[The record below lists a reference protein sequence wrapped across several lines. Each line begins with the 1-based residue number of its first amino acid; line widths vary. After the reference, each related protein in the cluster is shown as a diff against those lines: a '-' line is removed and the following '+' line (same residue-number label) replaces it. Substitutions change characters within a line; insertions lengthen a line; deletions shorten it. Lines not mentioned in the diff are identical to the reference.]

1 MEGQA
6 HPAVSQPFAGVQS
19 TVISAYKEESVIM
32 LLTRKRWSRGKRP
45 LVTLAVAGPMLIGL
59 AVAAPSTLAASYP
72 LPVISA
78 SGLNLSMPDPGVYL
92 YNGTFY
98 EFSTG
103 TGLQESHSSIAAG
116 PWTTPANELDTSSIP
131 SWIDYSKGFWA
142 PDMIRT
148 TSGEFVV
155 YFSAAL
161 AGIPSGNPAG
171 SDADP
176 AGGARCIGTAE
187 SSSPTGPFSI
197 NPAPL
202 VCFSQ
207 YGAAD
212 NMTGD
217 PASRV
222 LGEGVVDA
230 SPVFVTISGSQ
241 ELFLVYKTQGDPGSG
256 QTVTIRMVRLSDSDG
271 TTVLG
276 DSHQLL
282 YSSTGSFSDTIEGP
296 SLIQNGSY
304 FILFV
309 AAGNYDS
316 CGYSTEWFKSQHIW
330 SWTNDGGTTLL
341 DQSNTGGLCGP
352 GGADVSAS
360 EVAGQDR
367 IFFHGWVADNNGT
380 ITTTPESPTAGSA
393 ARVMYAAVLT
403 FGSDGYTPIIG
414 AYQGQ

>member
-1 MEGQA
+1 
-6 HPAVSQPFAGVQS
+6 
-19 TVISAYKEESVIM
+19 M
-32 LLTRKRWSRGKRP
+32 LLEMKRLPFRNRM
-45 LVTLAVAGPMLIGL
+45 LAALAVVGPVLAGL
-59 AVAAPSTLAASYP
+59 AIVTPSALAVSYP
-72 LPVISA
+72 LPVKSA

-92 YNGTFY
+92 YSGNFY

-103 TGLQESHSSIAAG
+103 TGLQESKSSTAAG
-116 PWTTPANELDTSSIP
+116 PWTTPVNELDTSSIP
-131 SWIDYSKGFWA
+131 SWIDYSKGIWA

-148 TSGEFVV
+148 TSGKFVV

-171 SDADP
+171 SDANP

-187 SSSPTGPFSI
+187 SSNPMGTFTIDPT
-197 NPAPL
+197 PL

-212 NMTGD
+212 DMAGD
-217 PASRV
+217 PANRV
-222 LGEGVVDA
+222 KGEGIVDA
-230 SPVFVTISGSQ
+230 SPVFVTVGGSQ
-241 ELFLVYKTQGDPGSG
+241 ELFLLYKTQADPGNG
-256 QTVTIRMVRLSDSDG
+256 QTATIRMVRLSDSDG

-304 FILFV
+304 FILFI
-309 AAGNYDS
+309 AHGNWDS
-316 CGYSTEWFKSQHIW
+316 CGYATEWFKSQHIW
-330 SWTNDGGTTLL
+330 SWTNNGGTTLL
-341 DQSNTGGLCGP
+341 DQSSTGGLCGP

-360 EVAGQDR
+360 EVAGQER
-367 IFFHGWVADNNGT
+367 IFFHGWVADHNGA
-380 ITTTPESPTAGSA
+380 ITTTPQSPTAGSV